1 MVWANKGHAIISH
14 SRGEPLVDIENRIVD
29 RAGEGKGGMKE

>member
-1 MVWANKGHAIISH
+1 MVWANKGHAIISQ
-14 SRGEPLVDIENRIVD
+14 SRGEPLVDIENRILD